1 MSIGEDDEM
10 RLIPLHIG
18 QIDMHMGPVTGAD
31 ESLMF
36 PVLSWLIEHP
46 DGLVLF
52 DTGMHIDLQS
62 SNDRI
67 GEATA
72 KTIKPDF
79 SPGEELTA
87 RLDARGIAPTDID
100 RIILSHLHFDH
111 CGGNEE
117 VPDAR
122 VVVQRAEW
130 EAGHDQRMID
140 FGVYNP
146 DDYDHGH
153 DVEQLDGEH
162 DVFGDGTI
170 VCLPTPGH
178 TKGHQSLR
186 VELASGPVVLTG
198 DCVYL
203 ESMLDDMIVP
213 TMASEKSQAIQRE
226 SMQYLAKLRADGC
239 RLLYGHDGEQI
250 ASLPAEGLV

>member
-1 MSIGEDDEM
+1 M
-10 RLIPLHIG
+10 RLIPMEIG
-18 QIDMHMGPVTGAD
+18 QIAMHMGSITGVD
-31 ESLMF
+31 DTQIF
-36 PVLSWLIEHP
+36 PVASWLIEHP
-46 DGLVLF
+46 QGLVLF

-62 SNDRI
+62 SFDRI
-67 GEATA
+67 GEHTA
-72 KTIKPDF
+72 KTITPDF
-79 SPGEELTA
+79 SPGQELTA
-87 RLDARGIAPTDID
+87 RLESRGIRPGDID
-100 RIILSHLHFDH
+100 QIIVSHLHFDH

-130 EAGHDQRMID
+130 ESGHDQRMID
-140 FGVYNP
+140 YGVYNP

-153 DVEQLDGEH
+153 DIHELDGEH

-203 ESMLDDMIVP
+203 ESMLDDMTVP
-213 TMASEKSQAIQRE
+213 TMASERSQNVQRE
-226 SMQYLAKLRADGC
+226 SMRYLASLRDQGC
-239 RLLYGHDGEQI
+239 RLLFGHDSAQI
-250 ASLPAEGLV
+250 ANLPAEGLS

>member
-1 MSIGEDDEM
+1 M
-10 RLIPLHIG
+10 RLIPLRIG
-18 QIDMHMGPVTGAD
+18 QISMHMGRITGSE

-36 PVLSWLIEHP
+36 PVPSWLIEHR

-52 DTGMHIDLQS
+52 DTGMHVDLQT

-67 GEATA
+67 GEKTA
-72 KTIKPDF
+72 ETIRPDF

-87 RLDARGIAPTDID
+87 RLDERGVSVSDID
-100 RIILSHLHFDH
+100 RIVLSHLHFDH
-111 CGGNEE
+111 AGGNEE
-117 VPDAR
+117 IPDAR
-122 VVVQRAEW
+122 VIVQRAEW

-140 FGVYNP
+140 YGVYNP
-146 DDYDHGH
+146 ADYDHGH
-153 DVEQLDGEH
+153 DVHQLDGEH
-162 DVFGDGTI
+162 DVFGDGKL

-186 VELASGPVVLTG
+186 VELDSGPVVLTG

-213 TMASEKSQAIQRE
+213 TMAGERAQEIQRE
-226 SMQYLAKLRADGC
+226 SMRYLAALRDDGC
-239 RLLYGHDGEQI
+239 RLLYGHDEQQLATI
-250 ASLPAEGLV
+250 PDQGLT